1 MKNVCVEMPE
11 AAVSVALNA
20 DNHFQVFFCEVQQM
34 IEVKNLT
41 KVYKMYKNPG
51 ERVKEALFP
60 KRYSSRIKDFY
71 ALRDVSFEIEKGETV
86 GIIGKN
92 GLGKSTL
99 LKILTGVISET
110 SGKKVM
116 EGSLSALLEL
126 GTGFNPE
133 YTGIENIYLNGTIM
147 GIPREEMEEKI
158 EEICAFAEIGDFI
171 NQPVK
176 NYSSGM
182 FVRLAFAVAINTD
195 PEILIVD
202 EALAVGDYRFQAKC
216 YNKFEEMKERG
227 KTILFVSHD
236 IDAVRRFCTRAIWLD
251 GGRVVMDGDVN
262 SVSSKY
268 MEFITSNETDAMA
281 VINKKKKEREAVEE
295 KEFDAINRFGDD
307 IGTIKNVR
315 VFKGDDE
322 TEIFNVGEKICVEVM
337 VDIPEN
343 ADLDTTG
350 LAISVKD
357 KSGTDLLVFALH
369 DYDMRFKKTG
379 INHVTFKF
387 DANLN
392 CGEYTLTTGLEHR
405 HTLPISYFDYIEGS
419 AYIKILTDREYFGVM
434 CEPAEIA
441 LG

>member
-1 MKNVCVEMPE
+1 
-11 AAVSVALNA
+11 
-20 DNHFQVFFCEVQQM
+20 
-34 IEVKNLT
+34 
-41 KVYKMYKNPG
+41 
-51 ERVKEALFP
+51 
-60 KRYSSRIKDFY
+60 
-71 ALRDVSFEIEKGETV
+71 
-86 GIIGKN
+86 
-92 GLGKSTL
+92 
-99 LKILTGVISET
+99 LKILTGVINQT
-110 SGKKVM
+110 
-116 EGSLSALLEL
+116 EGEKCMNGSISALLEL

-133 YTGIENIYLNGTIM
+133 YSGIENIYLNGTIM
-147 GIPREEMEEKI
+147 GIPREEMKEKI
-158 EEICAFAEIGDFI
+158 DEICEFAEIGEFI

-216 YNKFEEMKERG
+216 YNKFEEMKSRG

-281 VINKKKKEREAVEE
+281 VINKKKKECEMVVE

-315 VFKGDDE
+315 VFKGTDE
-322 TEIFNVGEKICVEVM
+322 TEIFNTGEKITVEVD
-337 VDIPEN
+337 VDIPEG
-343 ADLDTTG
+343 ADLENTG

-357 KSGTDLLVFALH
+357 KSGTDLVVFALH
-369 DYDMRFKKTG
+369 DYDMRFKNTG
-379 INHVTFKF
+379 HNHVTFKF
-387 DANLN
+387 DACLN

-405 HTLPISYFDYIEGS
+405 DSLPISYFDYIEGS
-419 AYIKILTDREYFGVM
+419 AYIKILTDREYFGVLKT
-434 CEPAEIA
+434 PSDITI
-441 LG
+441 L